1 MISSSCD
8 IKEFLEEVK
17 NKDLSEMV
25 LLADMEALS
34 AWRMSRR
41 HRKQPDP
48 AQPPCNRY
56 ETLLK
61 EFVRYARSGVFP
73 KKSND
78 PHYSVLRSFY
88 EERLSKRTAN
98 GEGW

>member
-8 IKEFLEEVK
+8 IKEFVEAVK
-17 NKDLSEMV
+17 CKDVSEMV
-25 LLADMEALS
+25 VLADLEALG

-41 HRKQPDP
+41 QKKRPDQ
-48 AQPPCNRY
+48 AHLSCNRY

-73 KKSND
+73 KKAND

-88 EERLSKRTAN
+88 EENLSKRFAN
-98 GEGW
+98 SGQ

>member
-8 IKEFLEEVK
+8 IKEFVEAVK
-17 NKDLSEMV
+17 NKDLSEMLV
-25 LLADMEALS
+25 LADLEALS

-41 HRKQPDP
+41 HRKRPDP
-48 AQPPCNRY
+48 DQMPCNRY

-61 EFVRYARSGVFP
+61 EFLRYARSGVFP

-88 EERLSKRTAN
+88 EERLSKRSAN
-98 GEGW
+98 GGV

>member
-8 IKEFLEEVK
+8 IKEFVEAIK
-17 NKDLSEMV
+17 SKDLSEMV
-25 LLADMEALS
+25 VLADMEALS

-41 HRKQPDP
+41 HRKPLETGQLS
-48 AQPPCNRY
+48 CNRY

-78 PHYSVLRSFY
+78 PHFSVLRTFY
-88 EERLSKRTAN
+88 EERLSKRTSN
-98 GEGW
+98 GEG